1 MDSTFYTAFGKYFW
15 KGGEGGLLVKYINNR
30 TNRAALDPV
39 YDSFPFGSKTET
51 TSMLP
56 YFKAQ
61 LGPVALQAEVIWTI
75 GQVSFEDEAKATAN
89 AFIGTDEIDVNTLS
103 AWIDATADF
112 GMFYAGGTLAYLSG
126 DDPASKDKNEGA
138 AGGGLD
144 WNPCLIMFNTR
155 SELLGWLNGRLS
167 LP

>member
-1 MDSTFYTAFGKYFW
+1 
-15 KGGEGGLLVKYINNR
+15 
-30 TNRAALDPV
+30 
-39 YDSFPFGSKTET
+39 
-51 TSMLP
+51 MLP

-126 DDPASKDKNEGA
+126 DDSASKDKNEGA

-144 WNPCLIMFNTR
+144 WNPCLIMFNQDR
-155 SELLGWLNGRLS
+155 ELLGWLTWAVILTLIPLALLNT
-167 LP
+167 PAMAVQ